1 MLYVKT
7 WVIYV
12 HLGLTDRSRCDNQ
25 DRNIGIGKERVM
37 GLTFQS
43 EANVIALVRA
53 RTDMRFPVIT
63 EVYAYWDAL
72 RNGRPLPLRSEID
85 PRGIERAL
93 ENAFVL
99 ERIAPGMARFR
110 LAGMHL
116 NDLMGME
123 VRGMPLTAFFTPKAR
138 EEMTRVLEAVF
149 SGPEI
154 VELTLSAEP
163 GIGKPAV
170 EGKLLILPLRSDL
183 GDVTRALGCFAT
195 IGAVGRAPRRFE
207 ITSVKTTK
215 IRGVEPSA
223 AALAAKPAAQS
234 AQQGGFNE
242 APAAFAGAAPVPAKR
257 PALRLVKSD
266 E

>member
-1 MLYVKT
+1 
-7 WVIYV
+7 
-12 HLGLTDRSRCDNQ
+12 
-25 DRNIGIGKERVM
+25 M
-37 GLTFQS
+37 GLTFQND
-43 EANVIALVRA
+43 ANVVSLTRA
-53 RTDMRFPVIT
+53 RMDMRFPVIN
-63 EVYAYWDAL
+63 EVHAYWEAL
-72 RNGRPLPLRSEID
+72 RNGRPLPLRSEVD

-149 SGPEI
+149 SSPEI
-154 VELTLSAEP
+154 VEITLSAEI
-163 GIGKPAV
+163 GIGKPAI

-183 GDVTRALGCFAT
+183 GDITRALGCFAT
-195 IGAVGRAPRRFE
+195 IGAVGRSPRRFE
-207 ITSVKTTK
+207 ILSVKTTK
-215 IRGVEPSA
+215 IRGVDTA
-223 AALAAKPAAQS
+223 APQPAAVKAQRTADQS
-234 AQQGGFNE
+234 GFNE
-242 APAAFAGAAPVPAKR
+242 APAPFVEAPAPEKAKR
-257 PALRLVKSD
+257 PALRLVRTD

>member
-1 MLYVKT
+1 
-7 WVIYV
+7 
-12 HLGLTDRSRCDNQ
+12 
-25 DRNIGIGKERVM
+25 M
-37 GLTFQS
+37 GFAFQN
-43 EANVIALVRA
+43 EANVISLTRA
-53 RTDMRFPVIT
+53 RTDMKFPVIT

-72 RNGRPLPLRSEID
+72 RNGRPLPLRSEVD

-138 EEMTRVLEAVF
+138 EEMTRLLEAVF

-154 VELTLSAEP
+154 VELTLTAEI

-195 IGAVGRAPRRFE
+195 NGSVGRAPRRFE

-215 IRGVEPSA
+215 IRGVESKA
-223 AALAAKPAAQS
+223 ATPAPAPVARS

-242 APAAFAGAAPVPAKR
+242 APAAFAEGAPVPTTSKR

>member
-1 MLYVKT
+1 
-7 WVIYV
+7 
-12 HLGLTDRSRCDNQ
+12 
-25 DRNIGIGKERVM
+25 M
-37 GLTFQS
+37 GLTFQD
-43 EANVIALVRA
+43 EANVVSLTRA
-53 RTDMRFPVIT
+53 RMDMRFPVIN
-63 EVYAYWDAL
+63 EVHAYWEAL
-72 RNGRPLPLRSEID
+72 RNGRPLPLRSEVD

-154 VELTLSAEP
+154 VELTLTAEI
-163 GIGKPAV
+163 GIGKPAI

-183 GDVTRALGCFAT
+183 GDITRALGCFAT
-195 IGAVGRAPRRFE
+195 IGAVGRSPRRFE

-215 IRGVEPSA
+215 IRGAETAAPQA
-223 AALAAKPAAQS
+223 AAKAQRTADQS
-234 AQQGGFNE
+234 GFNE
-242 APAAFAGAAPVPAKR
+242 AAAPFVDAPAAPEKTKR
-257 PALRLVKSD
+257 PALRLVKTD

>member
-1 MLYVKT
+1 
-7 WVIYV
+7 
-12 HLGLTDRSRCDNQ
+12 
-25 DRNIGIGKERVM
+25 
-37 GLTFQS
+37 
-43 EANVIALVRA
+43 
-53 RTDMRFPVIT
+53 MRFPVIN
-63 EVYAYWDAL
+63 EVHAYWEAL

-138 EEMTRVLEAVF
+138 EDMTRVLEAVF

-154 VELTLSAEP
+154 VELTLTAEL
-163 GIGKPAV
+163 GIGKPAID
-170 EGKLLILPLRSDL
+170 GKLLILPLRSDL

-195 IGAVGRAPRRFE
+195 VGAVGRSPRRFD
-207 ITSVKTTK
+207 IVSVKTTR
-215 IRGVEPSA
+215 IRGDETAAPQSA
-223 AALAAKPAAQS
+223 RAQS
-234 AQQGGFNE
+234 AAEQGGFNE
-242 APAAFAGAAPVPAKR
+242 ASAAFAAAPAPENGKR
-257 PALRLVKSD
+257 PALRLVKTG